1 MEENTK
7 TFTAE
12 QIDAI
17 DGSLPIYQL
26 LEMDPGNAAILM
38 ASGMSCV
45 TCPAAFMESISEA
58 CMVHGMDPEQ
68 VLDDIKYYMKKK
80 YVEEEQADEND

>member
-7 TFTAE
+7 TYTAE
-12 QIDAI
+12 EIDAI

-38 ASGMSCV
+38 ASGMACI
-45 TCPAAFMESISEA
+45 TCPAAYMESIEEA
-58 CMVHGMDPEQ
+58 CVVHGMDPEQ
-68 VLDDIKYYMKKK
+68 VLDDVKYYMKKK
-80 YVEEEQADEND
+80 YLEEDAADEID